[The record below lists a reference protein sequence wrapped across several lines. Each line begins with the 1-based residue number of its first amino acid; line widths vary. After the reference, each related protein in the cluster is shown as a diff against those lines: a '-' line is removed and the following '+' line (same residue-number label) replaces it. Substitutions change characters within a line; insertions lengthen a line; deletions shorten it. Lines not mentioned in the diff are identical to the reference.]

1 MLRDRGHGEYMPHFI
16 WNAVRKSAP
25 KEKQMEEQM
34 DKDSLMM
41 RFAQTVDPN
50 VFKNLCENA
59 IKKSRRQKK

>member
-1 MLRDRGHGEYMPHFI
+1 MLHFI
-16 WNAVRKSAP
+16 WDAVRETVP
-25 KEKQMEEQM
+25 KKEQI
-34 DKDSLMM
+34 DKDSIMM